1 MAEGADGRYTTRE
14 RVTLVLIAAVGFILV
29 NGTFVYA
36 VLSRPELLSSAMAN
50 PVASGFVLEALLLAG
65 LLAYLL
71 HRWRVSRV
79 HWAWFVVLS
88 LVGSIAFALP
98 VVLLL
103 SDRRAT
109 PPAVAVR

>member
-1 MAEGADGRYTTRE
+1 MRDGADVRYTKRE
-14 RVTLVLIAAVGFILV
+14 RIALVLIAAVGFLLV

-36 VLSRPELLSSAMAN
+36 VASEPDLLSSAMAN
-50 PVASGFVLEALLLAG
+50 PVAAAFVVEALLLAG

-103 SDRRAT
+103 SDRRTTPRT
-109 PPAVAVR
+109 PPVG

>member
-1 MAEGADGRYTTRE
+1 MGQDADVGYTRRE
-14 RVTLVLIAAVGFILV
+14 RIALVLIAAVGFFLV
-29 NGTFVYA
+29 NGAFVYA
-36 VLSRPELLSSAMAN
+36 VVSRPELLSSAMAN
-50 PVASGFVLEALLLAG
+50 PVASAFVVEALVLAG

-98 VVLLL
+98 VVLLV
-103 SDRRAT
+103 SERRAIR
-109 PPAVAVR
+109 PGEAQA